1 MRQPSAQSKA
11 RLCRNGGTTPR
22 EAIDGAVLTSG
33 HCAVV
38 NLAASLGGACSELL
52 ASLQYNGRLEFLPT
66 APDNCVLRSDKAT
79 LVTLIVREA
88 VTNAIKYSH
97 PTGIPGRIA
106 VVCNQDPG
114 GVIAVEVADDGVGL
128 PEDFDPATDGATGF
142 RLMRA
147 LSQRLEATLA
157 FKSTSLGLHVRVQ
170 VPLDAHEVKA
180 ADTRNGTTDGG
191 LPNSSKA
198 KGACQRLSGELQT
211 EQQFCQLLDALPAAV
226 YTTDADGRI
235 TFYNEAAAKL
245 WGCRPELGKSEFCGS
260 WKLYRS
266 DGQRLPHDECP
277 MAVALKQ
284 RRPIRG
290 MEAIAEQPDGTR
302 VPFVPYPS
310 PLFDA
315 AGAMTGA
322 VNMLVDISEHK
333 RAERLLARQIE
344 GQAALYQFTDSL
356 FRVDAL
362 GDVFDAALDAIGRAL
377 GCQRA
382 SILLFDDSGIMKFA
396 AWRGLSDGYRQ
407 AVEEHS
413 PWTRDTTEPQPI
425 CIEDIESA
433 DIPEALK
440 AIVRAEG
447 IGALAFIPLV
457 AKGQLVGK
465 FMTYYD
471 SRHVFHDFEVD
482 LAVAIARQLGFSV
495 ERKRAEDAR
504 RRAEEEL
511 SDFFENAPVALHRV
525 GPDGA
530 ILRANRRELE
540 MLGYDQDEYVG
551 RHISEIHVS
560 REAAADILK
569 RVSDSEVLHNYEAQL
584 RCKDGSVRDVLIASS
599 VLRDKGRFVHTRCF
613 TRDITELK
621 KADHA
626 ARLLASIVETSD
638 DAIVSKDLNGVVTSW
653 NRGAERV
660 FGYTAED
667 MIGAPITVLIPPER
681 SDEEPGILERIR
693 RGERVDHYET
703 IRRRKDGSLVD
714 VSLTVSPVKDTA
726 GKVIGAS
733 KIARD
738 ITERKQLYARQEL
751 LTHEIQHRTKNLF
764 AVVLAVAA
772 RSFAGKHTVKDA
784 EFGRSQPAALA
795 RSNPCDADRQGLAR
809 RRPNRSRAHRN
820 AALRRSCANRRTTLG
835 VEREGGPELCAR
847 LA

>member
-1 MRQPSAQSKA
+1 
-11 RLCRNGGTTPR
+11 
-22 EAIDGAVLTSG
+22 
-33 HCAVV
+33 
-38 NLAASLGGACSELL
+38 
-52 ASLQYNGRLEFLPT
+52 
-66 APDNCVLRSDKAT
+66 
-79 LVTLIVREA
+79 
-88 VTNAIKYSH
+88 
-97 PTGIPGRIA
+97 
-106 VVCNQDPG
+106 
-114 GVIAVEVADDGVGL
+114 VIAVEVADDGVGL
-128 PEDFDPATDGATGF
+128 PEHYDPATDGATGF
-142 RLMRA
+142 RVMRA

-157 FKSTSLGLHVRVQ
+157 FKSTSLGLRVRLR

-180 ADTRNGTTDGG
+180 ADTRNGPADGD
-191 LPNSSKA
+191 LRKSSNA
-198 KGACQRLSGELQT
+198 KSNGQLINGVMQG

-277 MAVALKQ
+277 MAMALKQ
-284 RRPIRG
+284 RHAIRG
-290 MEAIAEQPDGTR
+290 LEAIAEQPDGTR
-302 VPFVPYPS
+302 VPFVPYPT

-315 AGAMTGA
+315 SGAMTGA

-333 RAERLLARQIE
+333 RAEKFLARQLE
-344 GQAALYQFTDSL
+344 GQAALYQFTDRL
-356 FRVDAL
+356 FRAEAL

-377 GCQRA
+377 DCQRA
-382 SILLFDDSGIMKFA
+382 SILLFDDSGTMNFA

-407 AVEEHS
+407 AVEGHS
-413 PWTRDTTEPQPI
+413 PWARDTRDPQPI

-471 SRHVFHDFEVD
+471 ARHVFNDPEVD
-482 LAVAIARQLGFSV
+482 IAVAIARQLGFSV
-495 ERKRAEDAR
+495 ERMRAEDAR

-511 SDFFENAPVALHRV
+511 SDFFENAPVALHRL
-525 GPDGA
+525 GPDGVL
-530 ILRANRRELE
+530 LRANRRELE
-540 MLGYDQDEYVG
+540 MLGYDLKEYVG
-551 RHISEIHVS
+551 RHISLVHVS
-560 REAAADILK
+560 QDSAADILK
-569 RVSDSEVLHNYEAQL
+569 RVSGGEVLHNYEAQL

-599 VLRDKGRFVHTRCF
+599 VLWDKGRFVHTRCF
-613 TRDITELK
+613 TRDVTELK
-621 KADHA
+621 KGDHA

-660 FGYTAED
+660 FGYTAEE
-667 MIGAPITVLIPPER
+667 MIGRSIITLITPDR
-681 SDEEPGILERIR
+681 HNEEPEILERIR
-693 RGERVDHYET
+693 RGERIEHYET

-714 VSLTVSPVKDTA
+714 ISLAVSPVKDTA

-738 ITERKQLYARQEL
+738 ITARKQLHARQEL

-764 AVVLAVAA
+764 AVVLAVVA
-772 RSFAGKHTVKDA
+772 RSFAGKQTVKDA
-784 EFGRSQPAALA
+784 ELAVLSRLHSLAQTHVMLIDKDWQGADLTEVVRIEMMPFADRVQIEGPPLVLNAKAAQNFALA
-795 RSNPCDADRQGLAR
+795 LHELATNAAKYGALSNPAGRVHISWSMLKSNGSGHFTFRWQ
-809 RRPNRSRAHRN
+809 
-820 AALRRSCANRRTTLG
+820 
-835 VEREGGPELCAR
+835 EQGGPPVWPPTQKGFGSAVLEQVMAEYFELPPRIDFAVSGVSYE
-847 LA
+847 LNGSLEALTTDVPTSHTGAANNGA